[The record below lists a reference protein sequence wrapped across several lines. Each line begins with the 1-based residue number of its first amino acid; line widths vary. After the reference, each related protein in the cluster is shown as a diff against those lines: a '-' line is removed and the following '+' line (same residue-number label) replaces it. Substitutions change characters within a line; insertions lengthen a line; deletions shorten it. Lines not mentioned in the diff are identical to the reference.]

1 MSPKPRK
8 KSPKNDNRGDLEQR
22 IPFHFHGE
30 AHAFSA
36 RFHRP
41 IYLPIEA
48 QASVSL
54 PTIGGHARSRVEN
67 FVGDHLVRFTAAHSH
82 VSGSWM
88 DNKVATTH
96 ATATIEGLNILDF
109 VTADRIVARLTS
121 EHFVGDPEGH
131 FITLGSTFEGLKIAG
146 HDVNVTLRH
155 ELFVNNKSFGA
166 LRGQLARD
174 RAPDKITD
182 ITTDRVALCSLAE
195 DIDVKF
201 PGLKKR
207 GHILQIDHFGEIAIA
222 EIFAAFG
229 TRTLTMLRFKL
240 GSPHGGSGTVTEA
253 TSNGQPMP
261 PTPSGN

>member
-1 MSPKPRK
+1 MSPKPK
-8 KSPKNDNRGDLEQR
+8 KKPRNTSDGKDPERH

-41 IYLPIEA
+41 IHIPIEA

-67 FVGDHLVRFTAAHSH
+67 FVGDHLVRFKAAHSH

-96 ATATIEGLNILDF
+96 ATASIEGLNILDF

-121 EHFVGDPEGH
+121 EHAVGDPEGH
-131 FITLGSTFEGLKIAG
+131 FIVK
-146 HDVNVTLRH
+146 VTLRH
-155 ELFVNNKSFGA
+155 ELFVENRTFGA
-166 LRGQLARD
+166 LREQLAKD
-174 RAPDKITD
+174 REPDKITD

-207 GHILQIDHFGEIAIA
+207 GHILQIEHFGEIAIA
-222 EIFAAFG
+222 EVFAAFG
-229 TRTLTMLRFKL
+229 TRTLTMLRFRL
-240 GSPHGGSGTVTEA
+240 GSPSGGSGTVTEA
-253 TSNGQPMP
+253 TTNGQPAP

>member
-1 MSPKPRK
+1 MSPQLPNKPLNTENGED
-8 KSPKNDNRGDLEQR
+8 PEQR

-30 AHAFSA
+30 AHALSA

-41 IYLPIEA
+41 IHFPIEA

-54 PTIGGHARSRVEN
+54 PTIGGHAQSRVEN
-67 FVGDHLVRFTAAHSH
+67 FVGDHLVRFKAAHCH

-88 DNKVATTH
+88 NKEVVTTH

-121 EHFVGDPEGH
+121 EHHTGVREGH
-131 FITLGSTFEGLKIAG
+131 FLALGSTFEGLKIAG
-146 HDVNVTLRH
+146 HDVKVTLRH
-155 ELFVNNKSFGA
+155 ELFVNSKTFAA
-166 LRGQLARD
+166 LREQLAKD
-174 RAPDKITD
+174 REPDKISVTD
-182 ITTDRVALCSLAE
+182 DGVALCSLAE

-207 GHILQIDHFGEIAIA
+207 GHILQIEHFGELAIA
-222 EIFAAFG
+222 EVFAAFG

-240 GSPHGGSGTVTEA
+240 GSPSGGSGTVTEA
-253 TSNGQPMP
+253 TTNGQPLP

>member
-1 MSPKPRK
+1 MSPQPPKKPLNTENGED
-8 KSPKNDNRGDLEQR
+8 PEPR

-30 AHAFSA
+30 AHALSA

-41 IYLPIEA
+41 IHFPIEA

-67 FVGDHLVRFTAAHSH
+67 FVGDHLVRFTAAHCH

-88 DNKVATTH
+88 NKEVATTH

-121 EHFVGDPEGH
+121 EHHVGNPEGH
-131 FITLGSTFEGLKIAG
+131 FIALGSTFEGLKIAG
-146 HDVNVTLRH
+146 HDVKVTLRH
-155 ELFVNNKSFGA
+155 DLFIDCKTFPEFKKRVEKDA
-166 LRGQLARD
+166 K
-174 RAPDKITD
+174 PDKISVTD
-182 ITTDRVALCSLAE
+182 DGVALCSLAE

-207 GHILQIDHFGEIAIA
+207 GHILQIDHFGELAIA
-222 EIFAAFG
+222 EVFAAFG

-240 GSPHGGSGTVTEA
+240 GSPSGGSGTVTEA
-253 TSNGQPMP
+253 TTNGQPSP
-261 PTPSGN
+261 PVPSGN